1 MEDQTVKNSD
11 KGGVQSVARIF
22 ELIEVLAAHP
32 AGASLQ
38 RLAEDAHL
46 AKSTTHRLLG
56 SLVSLG
62 YAAQDGETGKYRLTL
77 KMFEISSGIVNSM
90 DVMSVAK
97 VHLERLAQRT
107 GEAVHLVIRDA
118 QDIVYIYK
126 TESGPMRM
134 SSRVGLR
141 SPLYCTGVGKAIL
154 ATLTEEEVEDVWR
167 HSNPQKLTGRTVTD
181 LPALCAQLNEVRAC
195 GYAIDDEENELGIRC
210 VALAIPG
217 PGGKADS
224 AFSISGLAPYMT
236 PERIRRIAALALE
249 TRADI
254 LRDLGV
260 QGVLRNMKIKEYTEF
275 KKDEIW
281 QLYTQVGWT
290 AYTENMTAL
299 ERGYKN
305 SLLVLAAYENEELL
319 GIVRVVGDGATI
331 ILVQDILVYPQKQ
344 RQGIGTSLLK
354 AVLERYADVR
364 QIQLVTDNTPKTV
377 AFYQSLGFVELEKLG
392 CCGFM
397 RAR

>member
-1 MEDQTVKNSD
+1 MEDQTVKNPD

-107 GEAVHLVIRDA
+107 GEVVHLVIRDA

-260 QGVLRNMKIKEYTEF
+260 QGV
-275 KKDEIW
+275 
-281 QLYTQVGWT
+281 
-290 AYTENMTAL
+290 
-299 ERGYKN
+299 
-305 SLLVLAAYENEELL
+305 
-319 GIVRVVGDGATI
+319 
-331 ILVQDILVYPQKQ
+331 
-344 RQGIGTSLLK
+344 
-354 AVLERYADVR
+354 
-364 QIQLVTDNTPKTV
+364 
-377 AFYQSLGFVELEKLG
+377 
-392 CCGFM
+392 
-397 RAR
+397 

>member
-1 MEDQTVKNSD
+1 MEEKSE
-11 KGGVQSVARIF
+11 KSGVQSVARIF

-32 AGASLQ
+32 SGAGLQ
-38 RLAEDAHL
+38 QLAGEAKL
-46 AKSTTHRLLG
+46 AKSTAHRLLG

-62 YAAQDGETGKYRLTL
+62 YAMQDSETGKYRLTL

-97 VHLERLAQRT
+97 IHLERLAQRT

-154 ATLTEEEVEDVWR
+154 ATLTDREVENIWKN
-167 HSNPQKLTGRTVTD
+167 STPQKLTGRTVTD
-181 LPALCAQLNEVRAC
+181 LEALKEQLREVRAC

-217 PGGKADS
+217 PGGRADS

-236 PERIRRIAALALE
+236 PERIRRVAALALE

-254 LRDLGV
+254 LRDMGL
-260 QGVLRNMKIKEYTEF
+260 QRRTE
-275 KKDEIW
+275 
-281 QLYTQVGWT
+281 V
-290 AYTENMTAL
+290 
-299 ERGYKN
+299 
-305 SLLVLAAYENEELL
+305 EE
-319 GIVRVVGDGATI
+319 
-331 ILVQDILVYPQKQ
+331 
-344 RQGIGTSLLK
+344 
-354 AVLERYADVR
+354 
-364 QIQLVTDNTPKTV
+364 
-377 AFYQSLGFVELEKLG
+377 
-392 CCGFM
+392 
-397 RAR
+397 

>member
-1 MEDQTVKNSD
+1 MYKRQ
-11 KGGVQSVARIF
+11 
-22 ELIEVLAAHP
+22 
-32 AGASLQ
+32 
-38 RLAEDAHL
+38 
-46 AKSTTHRLLG
+46 
-56 SLVSLG
+56 LG

-167 HSNPQKLTGRTVTD
+167 HSSPQKLTVRTVTD

-260 QGVLRNMKIKEYTEF
+260 QGV
-275 KKDEIW
+275 
-281 QLYTQVGWT
+281 
-290 AYTENMTAL
+290 
-299 ERGYKN
+299 
-305 SLLVLAAYENEELL
+305 
-319 GIVRVVGDGATI
+319 
-331 ILVQDILVYPQKQ
+331 
-344 RQGIGTSLLK
+344 
-354 AVLERYADVR
+354 
-364 QIQLVTDNTPKTV
+364 
-377 AFYQSLGFVELEKLG
+377 
-392 CCGFM
+392 
-397 RAR
+397 

>member
-1 MEDQTVKNSD
+1 MEDQTVKNPD

-46 AKSTTHRLLG
+46 PKSTTHRLLG

-167 HSNPQKLTGRTVTD
+167 HSSPQKLTVRTVTD

-260 QGVLRNMKIKEYTEF
+260 QGV
-275 KKDEIW
+275 
-281 QLYTQVGWT
+281 
-290 AYTENMTAL
+290 
-299 ERGYKN
+299 
-305 SLLVLAAYENEELL
+305 
-319 GIVRVVGDGATI
+319 
-331 ILVQDILVYPQKQ
+331 
-344 RQGIGTSLLK
+344 
-354 AVLERYADVR
+354 
-364 QIQLVTDNTPKTV
+364 
-377 AFYQSLGFVELEKLG
+377 
-392 CCGFM
+392 
-397 RAR
+397 

>member
-167 HSNPQKLTGRTVTD
+167 HSNPQKLTVRTVT
-181 LPALCAQLNEVRAC
+181 
-195 GYAIDDEENELGIRC
+195 AIDDEENELGIRC

-260 QGVLRNMKIKEYTEF
+260 QGV
-275 KKDEIW
+275 
-281 QLYTQVGWT
+281 
-290 AYTENMTAL
+290 
-299 ERGYKN
+299 
-305 SLLVLAAYENEELL
+305 
-319 GIVRVVGDGATI
+319 
-331 ILVQDILVYPQKQ
+331 
-344 RQGIGTSLLK
+344 
-354 AVLERYADVR
+354 
-364 QIQLVTDNTPKTV
+364 
-377 AFYQSLGFVELEKLG
+377 
-392 CCGFM
+392 
-397 RAR
+397 